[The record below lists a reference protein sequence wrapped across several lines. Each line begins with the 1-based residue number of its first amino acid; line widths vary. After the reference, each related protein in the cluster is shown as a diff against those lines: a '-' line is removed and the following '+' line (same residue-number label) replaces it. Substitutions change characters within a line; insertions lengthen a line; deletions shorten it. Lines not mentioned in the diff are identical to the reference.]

1 MPKPKSRT
9 NEVVPLLENER
20 RQRRKFTAEQKN
32 RILDQADACKRG
44 ELGELLRR
52 EGIYASQLTSW
63 RAQRE
68 QNGLAGLAGSRPG
81 PKPSKDSKDRLIEK
95 LERENA
101 RLQKEL
107 RISRGL
113 IDLQVKA
120 HEILG
125 IALPRIEDETEG
137 DSSHS
142 FKSQKKGSR

>member
-1 MPKPKSRT
+1 SEDKCTKPGGEESPTVPKPKSRI

-20 RQRRKFTAEQKN
+20 RQRRKITAERKN

-81 PKPSKDSKDRLIEK
+81 PKPSKDSKDRLIENSSERMLGFSRSCAS
-95 LERENA
+95 LE
-101 RLQKEL
+101 
-107 RISRGL
+107 
-113 IDLQVKA
+113 D
-120 HEILG
+120 
-125 IALPRIEDETEG
+125 
-137 DSSHS
+137 
-142 FKSQKKGSR
+142 